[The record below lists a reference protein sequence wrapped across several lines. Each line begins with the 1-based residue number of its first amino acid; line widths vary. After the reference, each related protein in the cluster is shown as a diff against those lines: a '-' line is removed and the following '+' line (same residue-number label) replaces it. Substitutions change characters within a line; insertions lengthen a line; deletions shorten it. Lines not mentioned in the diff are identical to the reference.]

1 MSRAFVKETA
11 APPPERMVSDGPNL
25 VTAAGLRA
33 IEAEVARLEDALK
46 NNPESHVKETLER
59 DLRYWRHA
67 KASAQIV
74 APSADGTVAFG
85 SRVVIARSAAPASGR
100 REQTFR
106 IVGEDEADP
115 ARGLLNFRSPLAAAL
130 IGARVGDVI
139 EAAAPLG
146 EITVLKIEN

>member
-11 APPPERMVSDGPNL
+11 ESAPPPERMVSDGPNL

-46 NNPESHVKETLER
+46 NNPESLVKETLER

-67 KASAQIV
+67 KASAQVV
-74 APSADGTVAFG
+74 APSADDAVAFG
-85 SRVVIARSAAPASGR
+85 SRVTLKRAG
-100 REQTFR
+100 REQTFQ

-130 IGARVGDVI
+130 IGARVGDVL

-146 EITVLKIEN
+146 EIAILKIEN